1 MYWISQAGVSIWLS
15 SYWISVAGVEEA
27 ESILCTA
34 WPHKHP
40 HIISRLIIHLT
51 PTYNYSKMYL
61 IL

>member
-40 HIISRLIIHLT
+40 DETGLNIRIAIVQ
-51 PTYNYSKMYL
+51 KV
-61 IL
+61 